1 LNVTPTLKIIIT
13 LKKAKQSSTFL
24 VFGTVSNHHC
34 PDLFLYFV
42 FTNKVMVCQI
52 NILNLFL

>member
-1 LNVTPTLKIIIT
+1 MLTLPLKIIIT
-13 LKKAKQSSTFL
+13 FKKAKQSSIFL

-34 PDLFLYFV
+34 PDLFLYFI

-52 NILNLFL
+52 NILNQFL